1 MYSREPAQSME
12 GKAYLQVRRSAGG
25 LTGAVGCAGGQI
37 VCQARRDSAHITIG
51 SLFRMITDGFLFISL
66 LIAIAAVL
74 VYLDKGR
81 RLTVFKYVPGFVFL
95 YLIAALLNTVG
106 VFGESESID
115 AVGGGVK
122 DALLPAMILLLLF
135 QCDIRKIIKLGPKLL
150 MTYAAAA
157 ISIILGFI
165 ITFGVLRGVLDAEAW
180 KGLAALAGSWTGGSA
195 NMAAVQGVL
204 SPPDN
209 IFGHV
214 LIVDTVVY
222 SVWLLVMFSAVGFS
236 DKFNAWTKADTS
248 ALTTRAE
255 SAADSAEAASADAGK
270 MDLVSL
276 FQVLAIGLFGSALA
290 TWIGSLLP
298 EIGVVVN
305 STTWTI
311 LIVSIAGLVIGSTR
325 FGNMV
330 GASDV
335 ATIMLYII
343 IGIIAAGSDFTSLVE
358 APIYLLAGFMV
369 VIIHLI
375 LMVLYAKLTKTELF
389 SLAVAS
395 TANIGGVASAPVVA
409 GAFSR
414 ELVPVGVLFALIG
427 AFAGTF
433 FGLAAGQVMSL
444 LV

>member
-1 MYSREPAQSME
+1 
-12 GKAYLQVRRSAGG
+12 
-25 LTGAVGCAGGQI
+25 
-37 VCQARRDSAHITIG
+37 
-51 SLFRMITDGFLFISL
+51 MITDGFLFISL

-74 VYLDKGR
+74 VYLDKARG
-81 RLTVFKYVPGFVFL
+81 LPVFRYVPGFVFL

-106 VFGESESID
+106 VFGESDSID

-122 DALLPAMILLLLF
+122 DALLPAMIMLLLF
-135 QCDIRKIIKLGPKLL
+135 QCDVRKIIKLGPKLL
-150 MTYAAAA
+150 LTYAATAV
-157 ISIILGFI
+157 SIMLGFV
-165 ITFGVLRGVLDAEAW
+165 ITFTVLKGVLDAEAW
-180 KGLAALAGSWTGGSA
+180 KGLAALAASWTGGSA
-195 NMAAVQGVL
+195 NMAAVQGIL
-204 SPPDN
+204 NPPEN

-214 LIVDTVVY
+214 LIVDTIVY
-222 SVWLLVMFSAVGFS
+222 SVWLLVMFSSVGIS

-248 ALTTRAE
+248 ALSSR
-255 SAADSAEAASADAGK
+255 AASTGEGSEQNTADEEK
-270 MDLVSL
+270 MDLVAL
-276 FQVLAIGLFGSALA
+276 FRVLAIGLFGSALA
-290 TWIGSLLP
+290 TVIGGKLP

-311 LIVSIAGLVIGSTR
+311 LIVSIVGLIIGSTR
-325 FGNMV
+325 YGKMA

-335 ATIMLYII
+335 AYIMLYII
-343 IGIIAAGSDFTSLVE
+343 IGVIAAGSDFTSLVE

-369 VIIHLI
+369 VIIHMG
-375 LMVLYAKLTKTELF
+375 LMIIYAKLTKTELF

-409 GAFSR
+409 GAFNR

-444 LV
+444 FA